1 MDKISEEVL
10 LTERSYVT
18 SLRALVSLYLQPLR
32 AAHEGAPV
40 LEEDTVKLIFGNV
53 DQVLEV
59 NELFLADLEEKMK
72 HWEGLM
78 DVSSHEAISVC
89 IRRYVPFFKIYG
101 GYSAGYMKAIETIA
115 LVSKSNEA
123 FAEWLAACNQKSG
136 STLPSLLILPVQ
148 RVPRYKLLV

>member
-10 LTERSYVT
+10 HTERSYVT

-40 LEEDTVKLIFGNV
+40 LEEDTA
-53 DQVLEV
+53 V